1 MQFLHAVPGTCER
14 DLIWKGS
21 LCRYK
26 WVELLALG
34 VSVGPSMDPGPVYRC
49 LVAPSTN
56 HVWVLS
62 LPGHAQLE
70 THQRCEQW
78 GKLQTLS
85 WTLGPSCS
93 VLSPFRH
100 SVSRLAPALSP
111 LDAVL
116 CSGEA
121 GPCWVSDE
129 SSRDESGSIFV
140 SALPGHSLWTLGNL
154 LNRSC
159 LGYLLCRVQRVFIF
173 IAIWNFWKLHFRGG
187 TGHSESETAGWWTRG
202 RDNLINSAVWKVSEL
217 FVKDSLLQHLKGIPW
232 HLATA
237 VWLGFLS
244 SLKLDQHWKPHSGLL
259 LTVTA
264 NTVSIYPA
272 PTCH

>member
-1 MQFLHAVPGTCER
+1 MKSLVLVNGT
-14 DLIWKGS
+14 WFGKGAFAGIS
-21 LCRYK
+21 
-26 WVELLALG
+26 ELSCWPW
-34 VSVGPSMDPGPVYRC
+34 VSVLARVWTLAQCTGVWSPPAQTTSGCFLCQDMPS
-49 LVAPSTN
+49 
-56 HVWVLS
+56 W
-62 LPGHAQLE
+62 

-100 SVSRLAPALSP
+100 SVSRLALALSP

-129 SSRDESGSIFV
+129 CSGDESGSIFV

-173 IAIWNFWKLHFRGG
+173 IAIWNFWKIHFREG
-187 TGHSESETAGWWTRG
+187 TGHSESETAGWWTCG
-202 RDNLINSAVWKVSEL
+202 RDNLISSAVWKVSEL

-244 SLKLDQHWKPHSGLL
+244 SLKLDQHRKPHSGLL

-264 NTVSIYPA
+264 NIVSIYPA